1 MRFQSW
7 TYNGRDSIPSMSGI
21 YILYL
26 NDPIKKIAAIDK
38 RGILYIGESSNLG
51 SRLKI
56 VVRPQWK
63 KWYEKNKDQMFNHSL
78 LTYAVDFDDDFNL
91 IISSGL
97 TGNGLLKERS
107 PLQLKYSTCNGHKD
121 IEKKLLKGHF
131 MLFGQLPP
139 FNIRGARLGSIWDS
153 SESQWNKLTHYYQT
167 ITNHLSDK

>member
-7 TYNGRDSIPSMSGI
+7 TYNGRDSVPAIPGI

-26 NDPIKKIAAIDK
+26 NGAIKKISEIDEK
-38 RGILYIGESSNLG
+38 GILYIGESSNLR

-63 KWYEKNKDQMFNHSL
+63 KWYYKNKHEMFNHLL
-78 LTYAVDFDDDFNL
+78 LTFAVDFDDDFNL

-97 TGNGLLKERS
+97 TGKGLLKEGSR
-107 PLQLKYSTCNGHKD
+107 LQLKYSICNGHKN

-131 MLFGQLPP
+131 MTFGQLPP
-139 FNIRGARLGSIWDS
+139 FNVRGARVGSIWDS
-153 SESQWNKLTHYYQT
+153 SESQWNKLTHYYKT
-167 ITNHLSDK
+167 ITNLLSDK